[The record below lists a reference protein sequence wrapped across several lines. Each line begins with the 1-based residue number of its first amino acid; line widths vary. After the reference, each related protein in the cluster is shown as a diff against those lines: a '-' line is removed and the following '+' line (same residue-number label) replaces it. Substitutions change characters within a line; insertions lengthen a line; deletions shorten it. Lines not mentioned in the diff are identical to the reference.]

1 MMPMVATEAGRLPGD
16 ARSRRR
22 DPPDPTWFAG
32 LWDDDDYD
40 DVVLAAVQAVASA
53 EVLGHLALLLGV
65 SILLLSFN
73 FSSRQLL
80 TNDDTRFPVMAR
92 DVLTNGH

>member
-1 MMPMVATEAGRLPGD
+1 MLV
-16 ARSRRR
+16 RR
-22 DPPDPTWFAG
+22 WSVMG
-32 LWDDDDYD
+32 
-40 DVVLAAVQAVASA
+40 
-53 EVLGHLALLLGV
+53 LGHLALLLGV
-65 SILLLSFN
+65 FILLLSFN